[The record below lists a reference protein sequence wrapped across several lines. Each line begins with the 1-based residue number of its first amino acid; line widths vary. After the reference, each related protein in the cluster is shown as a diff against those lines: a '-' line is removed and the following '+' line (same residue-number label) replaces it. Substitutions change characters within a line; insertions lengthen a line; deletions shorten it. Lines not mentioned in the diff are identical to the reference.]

1 MTATSASK
9 GGSSPGHPCWR
20 PAVEPDHGGG
30 TSPAACA
37 ASRPALTLILP
48 CYNEAERLP
57 RTLATYLESLPPAPA
72 AVEVLVVDDG
82 SADGTAEVAGAV
94 AAGDGRLRVIRCATH
109 RGKGFAVRTGM
120 LAASGDLVV
129 FTDADG
135 SYGPADVER
144 IVAALAGAPVAIGSR
159 DLRHQAT
166 SSARQLA
173 SRLFNQAM
181 RSVLELPFKDTQCG
195 LKGFRRQA
203 AQELFRRAT
212 VDGFAFDAEVL
223 YLARRLDLLVA
234 EVAVAAEERDGSKVR
249 IAVDALAMLGDA
261 LKVRRAAAAGIYDHG
276 PPFPLPS
283 RAAEAHALDSA

>member
-1 MTATSASK
+1 
-9 GGSSPGHPCWR
+9 
-20 PAVEPDHGGG
+20 V
-30 TSPAACA
+30 
-37 ASRPALTLILP
+37 LP

-72 AVEVLVVDDG
+72 VEVLVVDDG
-82 SADGTAEVAGAV
+82 SADGTAQVAGAV
-94 AAGDGRLRVIRCATH
+94 ATRDARLRVIRCEPH

-135 SYGPADVER
+135 SYGPPDVER
-144 IVAALAGAPVAIGSR
+144 IVAALGGAPVAIGSR

-166 SSARQLA
+166 SPARQLA
-173 SRLFNQAM
+173 SRVFNQAM
-181 RSVLELPFKDTQCG
+181 RSVLELPFRDTQCG

-223 YLARRLDLLVA
+223 YLARRLDLRVA
-234 EVAVAAEERDGSKVR
+234 EVAVSAEERGGSKVR
-249 IAVDALAMLGDA
+249 IAVDALSMLVEA
-261 LKVRRAAAAGIYDHG
+261 LRVRRAAAVGTYDHG
-276 PPFPLPS
+276 PPLALPP
-283 RAAEAHALDSA
+283 RAAEAQALDSA